1 MLLLLSLFSPI
12 AELFPNLYMSWWI
25 PDNGKL
31 QAYLKAWKRRVA
43 VVLIVW
49 SPILITLGLITS
61 TMMQLFVA
69 LLVFTAFGLRL
80 YSFDN
85 ALEQT
90 KGENNDFAEPSKI
103 PEIIY
108 FIAFS
113 TIGWLIYQSTSDN
126 HWLVPVGIILIYF
139 GAFIMSTFRNGANK
153 NFKIDVIG
161 RIIFTFG
168 FLLNLYNL
176 ASAALLI

>member
-1 MLLLLSLFSPI
+1 
-12 AELFPNLYMSWWI
+12 
-25 PDNGKL
+25 
-31 QAYLKAWKRRVA
+31 
-43 VVLIVW
+43 
-49 SPILITLGLITS
+49 
-61 TMMQLFVA
+61 MQLFVA

-80 YSFDN
+80 YSFDK

-126 HWLVPVGIILIYF
+126 HWLVPLAIILIYF
-139 GAFIMSTFRNGANK
+139 GAFIMASFRNGANK

>member
-25 PDNGKL
+25 PDNGNL
-31 QAYLKAWKRRVA
+31 QAYLKAWKRRVV
-43 VVLIVW
+43 VVLVVW
-49 SPILITLGLITS
+49 SPILLTLGLVTS
-61 TMMQLFVA
+61 TFLQLFVTM
-69 LLVFTAFGLRL
+69 LVFSAFGLRL
-80 YSFDN
+80 YSFDK

-90 KGENNDFAEPSKI
+90 EGKKKDFTEPSKI

-113 TIGWLIYQSTSDN
+113 TIGWIIYQSTSDN
-126 HWLVPVGIILIYF
+126 HWLVPLAIIMIYF
-139 GAFIMSTFRNGANK
+139 GAFIMSSFRNGTNK

-161 RIIFTFG
+161 RLIFTAG

-176 ASAALLI
+176 AKAASLI